1 MLKIEKINVVFRR
14 LTDKIL
20 RFRWLSILLFVV
32 LVGISVLGVGKI
44 EGDVDQDNWFLE
56 DDQMLAAKE
65 RFEAIF
71 GNDEFCAVLVEVDD
85 VFTPQVLQSIRVLG
99 KELEAN
105 VPFADEVVS
114 LTDFEFT
121 EGTEEGLTVADLVP
135 EVIPESG
142 PEMEQIRNKALFKPS
157 LKNRMVSAD
166 SRETWIVL
174 RMKALPDPEDY
185 DGDESPDLIV
195 GHTFNRIVNQPQ
207 YAHLNPRTAGMPV
220 VVVDKND
227 FFAKETPRLLGSS
240 FIVTFLLLAVFL
252 RSVRGVVIPLIT
264 ALSTLVVVFG
274 IQGHLGVRTD
284 PSMIFMPVFI
294 TLAVS
299 IGYSVHVFSHFN
311 QSFRLTGKR
320 RDSVLAAMEEVGWP
334 LMFSAMTTVAAL
346 LSFLLIPL
354 RPIRWVGLTSASLV
368 GLAVVLVLVLLPV
381 LLSFGHDRQ
390 PKQQKVARKEPL
402 LQRFMAWLGARVLLR
417 PRTSLII
424 LVVTV
429 LVCCA
434 GVLRV
439 DVSFDILK
447 TFGLKVPYVNRIY
460 QVGQS
465 QVGSLYSYDVALEF
479 DQPGAAKDPQ
489 NLKKFEQLVGEV
501 ESMELTKKTTSVLQI
516 IKDMNQVLHAND
528 PAYYRIPDEQTMVAQ
543 LLLLYENAGG
553 VEVEKWVDYDYQRL
567 RLMVEMGHYNSGEAT
582 RELRRIQ
589 QRGKELFPDA
599 HVVLTGAV
607 SQFSIMQDYVSYGQ
621 IKSFILS
628 LVVIAVLMML
638 VFGSVRTGLIGMIPN
653 IAPALVVGA
662 IMGFSDLPLDM
673 ITVTIMPML
682 LGLAVDDT
690 IHFINHSQLEFE
702 RTGNYTKSIKRTFSS
717 VGGALF
723 MTTVILSCTF
733 AVYSISVVHV
743 FVNMGMLIGAGLFA
757 ALFADYFISPVLLKM
772 TKPFG
777 PERNRV

>member
-1 MLKIEKINVVFRR
+1 MFKIEKINVVFRV
-14 LTDKIL
+14 LAEKTL
-20 RFRWLSILLFVV
+20 RFRWLSILLFVA
-32 LVGISVLGVGKI
+32 LVGVSVLGVGKI
-44 EGDVDQDNWFLE
+44 KGDVDQDHWFLE

-65 RFEAIF
+65 RFEEIF

-85 VFTPQVLQSIRVLG
+85 VFTPQVLQGIRTLG
-99 KELEAN
+99 KELEEN

-121 EGTEEGLTVADLVP
+121 EGTAEGLTIADLVP
-135 EVIPESG
+135 DVIPAPG
-142 PEMEQIRNKALFKPS
+142 PEMEQIRDKALSKPA

-174 RMKALPDPEDY
+174 RMKELPDPKDY
-185 DGDESPDLIV
+185 QGEEGPDLAV
-195 GHTFNRIVNQPQ
+195 GHAFNRIVNQPQ
-207 YAHLNPRTAGMPV
+207 YALLNPRTAGLPIV
-220 VVVDKND
+220 VVEKND

-240 FIVTFLLLAVFL
+240 LLVTLLLLAVFL
-252 RSVRGVVIPLIT
+252 RSFHGVIFPAIT
-264 ALSTLVVVFG
+264 ALSTLIIVFG

-299 IGYSVHVFSHFN
+299 VGYSVHVFSHFN

-320 RDSVLAAMEEVGWP
+320 HDSVLAAMEEVGWP
-334 LMFSAMTTVAAL
+334 LLFSAMTTVVAL

-368 GLAVVLVLVLLPV
+368 GLTVLLVLVLLPA
-381 LLSFGHDRQ
+381 LLSFGRDCQ
-390 PKQQKVARKEPL
+390 LQQQEVLRKEPL
-402 LQRFMAWLGARVLLR
+402 LQRFMAWLGGRVLLK
-417 PRTSLII
+417 PRTALIF
-424 LVVTV
+424 LVVIV
-429 LVCCA
+429 VICCVGA
-434 GVLRV
+434 FRV

-447 TFGLKVPYVNRIY
+447 TFGVKVPYVNRIY

-489 NLKKFEQLVGEV
+489 KLKKFEQLVREV
-501 ESMELTKKTTSVLQI
+501 ETMDLTKKTTSILEI
-516 IKDMNQVLHAND
+516 IKDMNQVLHADD
-528 PAYYRIPDEQTMVAQ
+528 PAYYEIPEEQAMVAQ

-567 RLMVEMGHYNSGEAT
+567 RLMVEMGHYNSGEAA
-582 RELRRIQ
+582 RELRWIQ
-589 QRGKELFPDA
+589 KRGKELFPHA

-607 SQFSIMQDYVSYGQ
+607 SQFSVMQDYVSYGQ
-621 IKSFILS
+621 IKSFLLS
-628 LVVIAVLMML
+628 LVVIAILMML

-653 IAPALVVGA
+653 ISPALVVGGV
-662 IMGFSDLPLDM
+662 MGFSGLPLDM

-702 RTGNYTKSIKRTFSS
+702 RTGSYTKSVQRTFSS

-723 MTTVILSCTF
+723 MTTVILSFTF
-733 AVYSISVVHV
+733 AVYMISVVHV
-743 FVNMGMLIGAGLFA
+743 FVNMGILIAAGLFA
-757 ALFADYFISPVLLKM
+757 ALLADYFITPVLLKM

-777 PERNRV
+777 PERSF